1 MIALYTF
8 LIPNAIIVYRYIENK
23 YGLVFAGKIP
33 LVIVILFGLAYL
45 AYLYFMKLG
54 WKNILYM
61 IPSGIIVLI
70 IYFSVSNPNK
80 HIHIPE
86 YVLLAWL
93 VFAAL
98 SNDHRGKGIF
108 ILIFVCTSM
117 LGVVD
122 ELEQGIHPG
131 RSYGLSDMMVNSASA
146 LIGVFT
152 ILGLKKVNATDW
164 KWINDL
170 KLYRGLIFV
179 ILFGFIGAVLMCIQ
193 LFTVQAQEGV
203 FGGVYPEGLLAF
215 NVFYVISTPLFVYL
229 HRSTIKQH
237 NQRQVNEETPTQDNG
252 SITARLWIFPMLTII
267 FYMHVLI
274 VYVAISGAIF
284 K

>member
-1 MIALYTF
+1 M
-8 LIPNAIIVYRYIENK
+8 
-23 YGLVFAGKIP
+23 
-33 LVIVILFGLAYL
+33 FGLAYI

-93 VFAAL
+93 IFAAL
-98 SNDHRGKGIF
+98 SKDHRGKGIF
-108 ILIFVCTSM
+108 ILIFIITSM

-152 ILGLKKVNATDW
+152 ILGLKKVNTTDW
-164 KWINDL
+164 KWIKDL

-179 ILFGFIGAVLMCIQ
+179 ILFGFVGAVLMCIQ
-193 LFTVQAQEGV
+193 LFTVQAQGGV

-215 NVFYVISTPLFVYL
+215 NVFYVVSTPLFVYL
-229 HRSTIKQH
+229 HRSTIKHQ
-237 NQRQVNEETPTQDNG
+237 NRLQSNEDTPMQKAGLT
-252 SITARLWIFPMLTII
+252 TARLWIFPLLTII
-267 FYMHVLI
+267 FYMHHLI
-274 VYVAISGAIF
+274 VYVAISGVIF